1 MSGAVP
7 HGYVARD
14 SCPCCAAPRSTAIPR
29 AESQP
34 PAESLNPEA
43 HGKFLSGYSPGRL
56 FFSYVECGNCGA
68 VYCPVYYSQEQL
80 DRLYSRQAENMS
92 DAPLAA
98 RLKTQAGYARLL
110 MAHNRRAT
118 QFLEIG
124 ADTGSFAYACASQ
137 APFNQ
142 FWLYEPNLDVHHA
155 IEERLQGRNVAI
167 RATPFKS
174 ADLGPGSVSTAAA
187 IHVLDHLLDP
197 LRALQEIRAVLEPEG
212 VVLLVTH
219 DASSLLARALG
230 RRWPPFTLQHPH
242 LFTPRSLTSILKR
255 AQLEPLQMIK
265 AMNHFPV
272 FYLARAACSVLGL
285 SKRLVPPVD
294 GPLMGIRL
302 GNIAVVAR
310 RSG

>member
-7 HGYVARD
+7 HGYVARE
-14 SCPCCAAPRSTAIPR
+14 SCPCCAAPRSDAIPR

-34 PAESLNPEA
+34 PAEALSPDA

-56 FFSYVECGNCGA
+56 FFTYVECRNCGA

-80 DRLYSRQAENMS
+80 DHLYARQAENMS

-98 RLKTQAGYARLL
+98 RLKTQAGYALLL

-124 ADTGSFAYACASQ
+124 ADTGSFAYACANQ
-137 APFNQ
+137 ASFKQ
-142 FWLYEPNLDVHHA
+142 FSLYEPNLEVHQA
-155 IEERLQGRNVAI
+155 IAGRLQGRNVAI
-167 RATPFKS
+167 RTTPFKS
-174 ADLGPGSVSTAAA
+174 ADLGPSSVSTAAA

-197 LRALQEIRAVLEPEG
+197 LRALQDIRAVLEPEG

-219 DASSLLARALG
+219 DASSFLARALG

-242 LFTPRSLTSILKR
+242 LFTPRSLASILRR
-255 AQLEPLQMIK
+255 AQLEPLEMTK
-265 AMNHFPV
+265 AVNHFPV
-272 FYLARAACSVLGL
+272 FYLARAACAVFGL
-285 SKRLVPPVD
+285 SKRLVPSLD
-294 GPLMGIRL
+294 GPLIGIRL